1 MIKLS
6 VASGSPASCRGWCRG
21 LELSGSSQIT
31 LSWLISA
38 KALYVGLFS
47 DWLSISEQLQLTV
60 LHLTHKH
67 NSLFHKLCWTPEI
80 VSHQIKWCL
89 TDLNKNALLAHASSF
104 PWTFPDNQQLFFF
117 LVELGWGLG
126 LMLPYYT
133 LPHLR

>member
-6 VASGSPASCRGWCRG
+6 VASRSPASCRGWCRG

-80 VSHQIKWCL
+80 VSHKIKWGL
-89 TDLNKNALLAHASSF
+89 TDLNKNALLAHAFSF
-104 PWTFPDNQQLFFF
+104 PWTFPDNQQLF
-117 LVELGWGLG
+117 L
-126 LMLPYYT
+126 
-133 LPHLR
+133 